1 MKNNWL
7 NKHSAWYIVCINFFK
22 PYLATITK
30 MLGRRKYPG
39 REAAVGA
46 VREPPAQLLAAEA
59 TFSAQLRGKS
69 LDRQPGF
76 SAIY

>member
-1 MKNNWL
+1 
-7 NKHSAWYIVCINFFK
+7 
-22 PYLATITK
+22 